1 MSIETKEQAGGIQT
15 ATDDFGTIPD
25 CPVRATATCWLCQW
39 STVKSTQRPFLRLQR
54 PTFSDPKMHRAT
66 SETQK
71 ECEWKQG
78 QRVVFRNSSRIV
90 CGLPCETQGHMV
102 LRYEPPKTGPP
113 QPAVNGPFTEK
124 TGAFSLDRE
133 VPSHGSNTGPGYAW
147 GIFPARSLDFVR
159 FGHECPMNLGY
170 RHFASS
176 LMPSFC
182 MVETTAR
189 NPPYAWRLRREG
201 QKR

>member
-66 SETQK
+66 SETQ
-71 ECEWKQG
+71 
-78 QRVVFRNSSRIV
+78 
-90 CGLPCETQGHMV
+90 GHMV

-133 VPSHGSNTGPGYAW
+133 VPSHGSNTA
-147 GIFPARSLDFVR
+147 
-159 FGHECPMNLGY
+159 
-170 RHFASS
+170 
-176 LMPSFC
+176 
-182 MVETTAR
+182 
-189 NPPYAWRLRREG
+189 
-201 QKR
+201 